1 MTFLENVDKTKLQKI
16 TLIVISALVLTAL
29 ALLLVI
35 ILMSITPKTPGLS
48 AGLSDLKDYTVTDA
62 DIKTGTLLL
71 ADDQHSYTPDKTLVE
86 FLDCKGYRNE
96 YLKGTGM
103 TEDQINNKKDPDRFK
118 KLKYMPYDNMALES
132 EAMKYAHEMLID
144 ATNALLAEH
153 GAITV
158 DAAYGRQENIK
169 THLQEFNTGLLIF
182 LSDERSDAGA
192 RIELPA
198 KYREWF
204 DANAYK
210 YGFIES
216 FEDGYRYV
224 GAPHAKLIH
233 DNEDIS
239 NLADYIEFLKENT
252 GYDKTVRV
260 KIGTAEYAIYYVECK
275 AGDTIKAPKD
285 LANTTISGTNEG
297 GVIVTVKLSK

>member
-48 AGLSDLKDYTVTDA
+48 AGLSNLEDYTVTDSNVN
-62 DIKTGTLLL
+62 TGTLIL
-71 ADDQHSYTPDKTLVE
+71 ADSNHTYLPKAEWLGLVNCAEYMTSQPDAT
-86 FLDCKGYRNE
+86 
-96 YLKGTGM
+96 GTQPKPDG
-103 TEDQINNKKDPDRFK
+103 KKDYENMNYIPWTAM
-118 KLKYMPYDNMALES
+118 KLSDKAMPYVH
-132 EAMKYAHEMLID
+132 KMLTDAKKAVGKLPITID
-144 ATNALLAEH
+144 GAYDVVKHGEQYPEYSTALL
-153 GAITV
+153 I
-158 DAAYGRQENIK
+158 
-169 THLQEFNTGLLIF
+169 L
-182 LSDERSDAGA
+182 LSDFESDGTT
-192 RIELPA
+192 RVPLKNE
-198 KYREWF
+198 YREWL

-224 GAPHAKLIH
+224 GAPHAKLIN

-239 NLADYIEFLKENT
+239 TLADYIAFLKENT

-260 KIGTAEYAIYYVECK
+260 KVDGVEYAIYYVECK

-285 LANTTISGTNEG
+285 LKNTTISGTNEG